1 MYAVYT
7 SAPAPV
13 LSYTDLVLKQMLRLT
28 AVLPEETAE
37 TMQAYVMTNQSVKN
51 VVEMLDAFGKQNEP
65 SRQRSPG
72 SDELFNQASIGSV
85 CRVAVQIRSAVKL

>member
-1 MYAVYT
+1 M
-7 SAPAPV
+7 
-13 LSYTDLVLKQMLRLT
+13 
-28 AVLPEETAE
+28 
-37 TMQAYVMTNQSVKN
+37 KN